1 MAIKLQTIRN
11 IHVSVLN
18 MDTGRREVEIT
29 VGHNLRDR
37 ERASVGKNKGRCIRP
52 GGIVQLLDG

>member
-1 MAIKLQTIRN
+1 MTFELETIRN

-18 MDTGRREVEIT
+18 MDSGRRELELA
-29 VGHNLRDR
+29 VGHDMRDR

-52 GGIVQLLDG
+52 GGIGQLLDG